1 MISLILNRVTRVV
14 LHIILL
20 FSIFILFKGH
30 NEPGGGFIAGLMT
43 SVAII
48 LVYVAYDIEIV
59 TRAIPINF
67 KLVIAAGL
75 VFAAGTGVGAL
86 VFGYP
91 FLSHTFGY
99 FHIPMLGEIELA
111 TAFGFDIGVYL
122 VVVGATLL
130 IIETLGGES
139 R

>member
-20 FSIFILFKGH
+20 FSIFLLFKGH

-48 LVYVAYDIEIV
+48 LVYVAFDIEIIV
-59 TRAIPINF
+59 KAIPVNF
-67 KLVIAAGL
+67 KMVIATGL
-75 VFAAGTGVGAL
+75 CFAAGTGLGAL
-86 VFGYP
+86 LFGYP
-91 FLSHTFGY
+91 FLTHTFRY
-99 FHIPMLGEIELA
+99 IHIPLLGEIELA

>member
-20 FSIFILFKGH
+20 FSIFVLFKGH

-48 LVYVAYDIEIV
+48 LVYVAYDIEVV

-99 FHIPMLGEIELA
+99 FHIPLLGEIELA